1 MTHKL
6 IKTDNYLFVV
16 DDSEIKVH
24 DYYLRY
30 NKLVIRC
37 IKMESVFNQALNKN
51 EVIISSHG
59 TGDPY
64 ERSRDCIKKIIAH
77 LPLNGSPVLEGVPL
91 LPPLEDD
98 EVEKDAEFH
107 VSELDWDT
115 DDFEKNCARISFKA
129 GYNKAKEKYKYTEED
144 MSNAISHAYKQARPD
159 TEYEPSPLFYQY
171 PTEFECESQDKY
183 VLVNG
188 GETRIFERKT
198 TTNSQGQTEW
208 VGKYIY

>member
-6 IKTDNYLFVV
+6 IKTDNYLLVFDNSKAGVEHYLHGI
-16 DDSEIKVH
+16 DD
-24 DYYLRY
+24 
-30 NKLVIRC
+30 
-37 IKMESVFNQALNKN
+37 
-51 EVIISSHG
+51 
-59 TGDPY
+59 
-64 ERSRDCIKKIIAH
+64 IIAH

-98 EVEKDAEFH
+98 KVEKLAEFH

-115 DDFEKNCARISFKA
+115 DDFEKNCGRMSFKA
-129 GYNKAKEKYKYTEED
+129 GYNKAREKYKYTEED
-144 MSNAISHAYKQARPD
+144 LRKAIEMSSDIIYDSLSTDEIMQ
-159 TEYEPSPLFYQY
+159 SIFQY